1 MKTIGIITIVKVNN
15 YGAELQAFA
24 LQRKLNLMGYK
35 AEIIDYLFY
44 KNKEFKKEKISRPYY
59 NFPLKKRI
67 KEFLLPIIE
76 EMKSL
81 PHYKN
86 YQNRIREFERF
97 HNKYT
102 RFSPVR
108 YYSYSQLYTSP
119 PVYDVYCVGSDQVW
133 NPNCY
138 TSLNPYFLTFAPKSS
153 KKIAYA
159 SSFGVKNLPND
170 AKNTYKENLGQLT
183 HISTREKTGIKII
196 KDLTGREAKLVLDP
210 TFLLTQEEWNEIANC
225 SKVPN
230 YKYILLYVL
239 KDSKFITKTAMELS
253 KLSGLKIVRITK
265 GAFKQDYN
273 KHIYDIID
281 AAPDDFIGLFS
292 KADLILTNSF
302 HGTVFSIIYQKDF
315 YTILKKD
322 KDNNSRQID
331 LLNNLGLGN
340 RIVYEGNFLQQPSI
354 DYKISNTRTE
364 KLRHQSL
371 EYLINAI
378 EN

>member
-44 KNKEFKKEKISRPYY
+44 KNKNFKKEKISRPYY
-59 NFPLKKRI
+59 NFPLKKRV

-86 YQNRIREFERF
+86 YKNRIRGFERF
-97 HNKYT
+97 HDKYT

-108 YYSYSQLYTSP
+108 YYSYSQLYTNP

-170 AKNTYKENLGQLT
+170 AKHIYKENLGQLT
-183 HISTREKTGIKII
+183 HISTREKTGIRII

-253 KLSGLKIVRITK
+253 RLSELKIVRITK
-265 GAFKQDYN
+265 GAFKQDHN
-273 KHIYDIID
+273 KHIHDIID

-292 KADLILTNSF
+292 KADMILTNSF

-315 YTILKKD
+315 YTILKKN

-331 LLNNLGLGN
+331 LLNSLGLGN
-340 RIVYEGNFLQQPSI
+340 RLVYEDSFLQQPSI

-371 EYLINAI
+371 DYLINAI

>member
-86 YQNRIREFERF
+86 YQNRIRGFERF

-108 YYSYSQLYTSP
+108 YYSYSQLYKTP

-170 AKNTYKENLGQLT
+170 AKNIYKENLAQLT

-265 GAFKQDYN
+265 GAFKQDSN
-273 KHIYDIID
+273 KSILDITD

-331 LLNNLGLGN
+331 LLNSLDLGN
-340 RIVYEGNFLQQPSI
+340 RLVYEGSFLQQPSI
-354 DYKISNTRTE
+354 DYKISNPRIE

-371 EYLINAI
+371 DYLINAI

>member
-44 KNKEFKKEKISRPYY
+44 KNKEFKKEKVSRPYY

-86 YQNRIREFERF
+86 YQNRIRGFERF

-108 YYSYSQLYTSP
+108 YYSYSQLYKNP

-170 AKNTYKENLGQLT
+170 AKNIYKENLAQLT

-265 GAFKQDYN
+265 GAFKQDSN
-273 KHIYDIID
+273 KSILDITD

-331 LLNNLGLGN
+331 LLNSLDLGN
-340 RIVYEGNFLQQPSI
+340 RLVYEGSFLQQPSI
-354 DYKISNTRTE
+354 DYKISNPRIE

-371 EYLINAI
+371 DYLINAI

>member
-86 YQNRIREFERF
+86 YQNRIRGFERF

-108 YYSYSQLYTSP
+108 YYSYSQLYKNP

-170 AKNTYKENLGQLT
+170 AKNIYKENLAQLT

-265 GAFKQDYN
+265 GAFKQDSN
-273 KHIYDIID
+273 KSILDITD

-331 LLNNLGLGN
+331 LLNSLDLGN
-340 RIVYEGNFLQQPSI
+340 RLVYEGSFLQQPSI
-354 DYKISNTRTE
+354 DYKISNPRIE

-371 EYLINAI
+371 DYLINAI

>member
-24 LQRKLNLMGYK
+24 LQRKLNIMGYK

-44 KNKEFKKEKISRPYY
+44 KSKGFKKEKVSRPYY

-86 YQNRIREFERF
+86 YKNRIRGFERF
-97 HNKYT
+97 HDKYT

-108 YYSYSQLYTSP
+108 YYSYSQLYTNP

-196 KDLTGREAKLVLDP
+196 KDLTGREAELVLDP

-265 GAFKQDYN
+265 GAFKQDSN
-273 KHIYDIID
+273 KSILDITD
-281 AAPDDFIGLFS
+281 AAPDDFVGLFS
-292 KADLILTNSF
+292 KADMVLTNSF

-315 YTILKKD
+315 YTILKKN

-331 LLNNLGLGN
+331 LLNSLDLGN
-340 RIVYEGNFLQQPSI
+340 RLVYEGSFLQQPSI
-354 DYKISNTRTE
+354 DYKISNTRIE

-371 EYLINAI
+371 DYLINAI

>member
-86 YQNRIREFERF
+86 YQNRIRGFERF

-108 YYSYSQLYTSP
+108 YYSYSQLYKNP

-170 AKNTYKENLGQLT
+170 AKNIYKENLAQLT

-265 GAFKQDYN
+265 GAFKQDSN
-273 KHIYDIID
+273 KSILDITD

-331 LLNNLGLGN
+331 LLNSLDLGN
-340 RIVYEGNFLQQPSI
+340 RLVYEGSFLQQPSI
-354 DYKISNTRTE
+354 YYKISNPRIE

-371 EYLINAI
+371 DYLINAI